1 MTVHKDMYIYGDS
14 LIVLHSFFKC
24 TVHFAD
30 SRRSE
35 LTVLNYILWV
45 KAILEAA
52 RGHMAAMVEQD
63 AAQASDVITFT
74 SGGTEVRLMLPFFF
88 LKINNALKP
97 SQNKKDRNIF

>member
-35 LTVLNYILWV
+35 LTVLNYILCL
-45 KAILEAA
+45 AGYTILQ
-52 RGHMAAMVEQD
+52 VLEQYSTIGI
-63 AAQASDVITFT
+63 A
-74 SGGTEVRLMLPFFF
+74 
-88 LKINNALKP
+88 K
-97 SQNKKDRNIF
+97 